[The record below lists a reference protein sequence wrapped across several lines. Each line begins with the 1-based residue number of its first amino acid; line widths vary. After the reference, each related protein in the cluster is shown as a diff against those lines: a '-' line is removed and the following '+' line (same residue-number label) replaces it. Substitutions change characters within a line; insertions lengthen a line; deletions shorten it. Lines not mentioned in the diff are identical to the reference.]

1 MDFLKEE
8 LKKLREAGLLRT
20 LRVLEGAQGNR
31 IRIEGKE
38 YIAFCSN
45 DYLGLAASEELIR
58 AARGAMEKYG
68 FGAGAAR
75 LVTGTSRE
83 HIDLERQI
91 AAFEGTEDAIVFST
105 GYMANIGAITSLV
118 GEGDLVIGDRLN
130 HGSIVDG
137 CRLSRATFRVYAHRD
152 MAQLEWCLKRAKLF
166 GRTLVV
172 TDTVFSMEGDIAP
185 LGDICELCRKYGAML
200 MVDEAHATGVFGER
214 GRGVCEQFGVEGDV
228 DVRMGTLSKAVGSFG
243 GFVAGRKE
251 LIDYL
256 RNKARTFILT
266 TAPPPAVCAAARE
279 GLRIIAERP
288 ELRERLW
295 RNVES
300 VKAVLRDADVPFM
313 DGGTPIIPIVVGEA
327 SRAVEISRMLRDSG
341 ILIPPIRPPA
351 VPTGSSRLRLTVSAA
366 HTEEDIEALGRAM
379 RDIAPSLRK

>member
-8 LKKLREAGLLRT
+8 LKGLREAGLLRT

-31 IRIEGKE
+31 VRIEGKE

-152 MAQLEWCLKRAKLF
+152 MAQLERCLKRAKLF

-185 LGDICELCRKYGAML
+185 WAIFANFVGNTALC
-200 MVDEAHATGVFGER
+200 
-214 GRGVCEQFGVEGDV
+214 
-228 DVRMGTLSKAVGSFG
+228 
-243 GFVAGRKE
+243 
-251 LIDYL
+251 
-256 RNKARTFILT
+256 
-266 TAPPPAVCAAARE
+266 
-279 GLRIIAERP
+279 
-288 ELRERLW
+288 
-295 RNVES
+295 
-300 VKAVLRDADVPFM
+300 
-313 DGGTPIIPIVVGEA
+313 
-327 SRAVEISRMLRDSG
+327 
-341 ILIPPIRPPA
+341 
-351 VPTGSSRLRLTVSAA
+351 
-366 HTEEDIEALGRAM
+366 
-379 RDIAPSLRK
+379 